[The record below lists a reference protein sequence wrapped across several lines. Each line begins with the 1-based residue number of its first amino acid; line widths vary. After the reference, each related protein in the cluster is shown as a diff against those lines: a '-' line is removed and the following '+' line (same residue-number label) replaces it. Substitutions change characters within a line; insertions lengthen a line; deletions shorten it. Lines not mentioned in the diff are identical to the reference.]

1 MAARAPEEP
10 GFLPPERKDL
20 PKNRPGESI
29 RVGQKLNAIFAGM
42 PPKVA
47 DRMKVASIYH
57 RFAEAIIEEYRTLPA
72 AIYVLERIQGV
83 YLEKDDTPRKA
94 GATGEP
100 LTFLKIYTTDATLKA
115 DLDYRQE
122 SIRRRLRAKG
132 IIYDRMKKPYSSR
145 GDMRYRTP
153 FADVVAELKAKLAA
167 QEGRA
172 GAGEGGEGTAAHWTE
187 ERVDELLADV
197 QNAELAARIRA
208 IMLSE

>member
-1 MAARAPEEP
+1 MATRAPEEP

-20 PKNRPGESI
+20 PKNRSGESI
-29 RVGQKLNAIFAGM
+29 RVGQKVNALFASLS
-42 PPKVA
+42 PRVA
-47 DRMKVASIYH
+47 DRMKVASLYH

-83 YLEKDDTPRKA
+83 YLEKDDTPRKE

-100 LTFLKIYTTDATLKA
+100 LTYLKIYTTDATLKA

-122 SIRRRLRAKG
+122 SLKRRLRARG
-132 IIYDRMKKPYSSR
+132 IFYDRMKKPYSSR

-153 FADVVAELKAKLAA
+153 FADTVADLKAQYAA
-167 QEGRA
+167 QQDRA
-172 GAGEGGEGTAAHWTE
+172 GGDAAGVASWTE

-197 QNAELAARIRA
+197 QNEELAARLRKK
-208 IMLSE
+208 MLSN